1 MTSTVVSASF
11 MLSDG
16 TIADMS
22 TSITDEGTSQ
32 QLLTSTLYSVA
43 AVSIG
48 QFAEGKSI
56 TQIIQPPTALT
67 GICLYAYISRRGNIQ
82 SVLPVAEAGQQWTPS
97 PMINPMGTF
106 EAGDTIV
113 VFTSPNANAQRNF
126 AYTLI
131 TSNNVGAIFMGQAA
145 SGNATATHI
154 LSGANIGA
162 AITGLSVA
170 RHFCISDEGSLIT
183 SGLYIL
189 NSKGLPIGACTPT
202 DSSNQQAQFTT
213 LGGALIQLNY
223 TLRLTC
229 SA

>member
-1 MTSTVVSASF
+1 MTASIVSASF

-22 TSITDEGTSQ
+22 ASITDEAVSQ

-43 AVSIG
+43 AVAIG
-48 QFAEGKSI
+48 QYAEGKSI
-56 TQIIQPPTALT
+56 VQVIQPPTALT

-82 SVLPVAEAGQQWTPS
+82 AVLPVAEAGQQWTPS
-97 PMINPMGTF
+97 PMMNAMGNF

-113 VFTSPNANAQRNF
+113 VFTSPAANAQRNF
-126 AYTLI
+126 AYTVV

-154 LSGANIGA
+154 LSGSNIGA
-162 AITGLSVA
+162 AITGLSIA
-170 RHFCISDEGSLIT
+170 RHFCVSDEGALIT
-183 SGLYIL
+183 GGLFIL
-189 NSKGLPIGACTPT
+189 NAKGLPVGAVVPT
-202 DSSNQQAQFTT
+202 DPSNQQVQLTA
-213 LGGALIQLNY
+213 LGGCQIALNY